1 VANSIKDTNYPMW
14 TQKMVVVVVVVAV
27 VVCMVLHNFIR
38 DQLIMILIL
47 SLQCQNGITDMQL
60 YRTVPLWKPMQP
72 LWILFMMMS
81 WPPLFDKSVG
91 NSLPIFFG
99 IIKNRG
105 LQMHKL
111 YIKEI

>member
-1 VANSIKDTNYPMW
+1 MW
-14 TQKMVVVVVVVAV
+14 TQKMVVVVVVV
-27 VVCMVLHNFIR
+27 CMVLHNFIHEHNSE
-38 DQLIMILIL
+38 DSDFAQLIMILIL

-72 LWILFMMMS
+72 LWILFMMS

-91 NSLPIFFG
+91 NSPPFFFG

-111 YIKEI
+111 CIKEI